1 MPKNM
6 IEDGLTVDFTTA
18 GAVALGEVLEF
29 ANSIGIALAAATGSG
44 QVIAIAME
52 GVWELPKETGV
63 AFTVGQ
69 KLYWDATNNR
79 VDSTNTNI
87 PCGLCWRPQ
96 ASGDTVCR
104 VKINAGAPV

>member
-1 MPKNM
+1 MPKTM
-6 IEDGLTVDFTTA
+6 IQDGKTVDFTSL

-44 QVIAIAME
+44 QVIPVAME
-52 GVWELPKETGV
+52 GVWELAKETGV

-79 VDSTNTNI
+79 VDATNTNI
-87 PCGLCWRPQ
+87 PCGLAWRGQ
-96 ASGDTVCR
+96 ASGDTLCW
-104 VKINAGAPV
+104 VKINAGAPG